1 MCGLYITT
9 IVYFL
14 LVEIDTESYK
24 RFSWIYVWTQKLL
37 ILGLSLQRIQ
47 HRMKNRNIIQ
57 FHNFQLYAIIFFKHV
72 SNKSIIVLYK
82 FLQYKFLWY
91 YFHLELR
98 YKFLRSNVLPSKFL
112 FSNFLGAKIQSLKFP
127 RSKLQRS
134 KLLRSTF
141 LQPAPT
147 YTTINHLGRS
157 GLSTP
162 SKTCW
167 DTLYVVLIRIRWRRF
182 SNFEL
187 NKNDKI
193 SYKVSYNRSQ
203 ERFALNA
210 MQTYQEFRVRKWVAL
225 GLNEF
230 NKWEEILVLNVL
242 LVISCSCISN
252 VSKRI

>member
-1 MCGLYITT
+1 
-9 IVYFL
+9 
-14 LVEIDTESYK
+14 
-24 RFSWIYVWTQKLL
+24 
-37 ILGLSLQRIQ
+37 
-47 HRMKNRNIIQ
+47 MKNRNIIQ

-141 LQPAPT
+141 HQPAPT

-167 DTLYVVLIRIRWRRF
+167 DTLYVVLIRIR
-182 SNFEL
+182 
-187 NKNDKI
+187 
-193 SYKVSYNRSQ
+193 
-203 ERFALNA
+203 
-210 MQTYQEFRVRKWVAL
+210 
-225 GLNEF
+225 
-230 NKWEEILVLNVL
+230 
-242 LVISCSCISN
+242 
-252 VSKRI
+252 